1 MVQAGRIE
9 AWGEWAGTAACSC
22 TTVCSRENE
31 RGQFVDRGAAAT
43 LVIKLGTPEVFSR
56 APRKP
61 SKANVFFRAP
71 PSVGGIGSRQ
81 W

>member
-43 LVIKLGTPEVFSR
+43 LVIGQSPTGYEFLSNKG
-56 APRKP
+56 
-61 SKANVFFRAP
+61 
-71 PSVGGIGSRQ
+71 
-81 W
+81 

>member
-43 LVIKLGTPEVFSR
+43 LVMAWTKST
-56 APRKP
+56 
-61 SKANVFFRAP
+61 
-71 PSVGGIGSRQ
+71 
-81 W
+81 

>member
-43 LVIKLGTPEVFSR
+43 LVIMI
-56 APRKP
+56 
-61 SKANVFFRAP
+61 KACLI
-71 PSVGGIGSRQ
+71 VGK
-81 W
+81 